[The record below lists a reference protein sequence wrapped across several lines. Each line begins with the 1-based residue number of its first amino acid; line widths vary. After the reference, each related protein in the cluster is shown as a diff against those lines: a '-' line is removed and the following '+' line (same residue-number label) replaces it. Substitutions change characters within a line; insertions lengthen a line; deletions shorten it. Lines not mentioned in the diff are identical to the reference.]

1 MASRITA
8 RPAAARR
15 PREKLLEKYPKRKR
29 KRKKTSSNNTA
40 SVKGAKKV
48 CKSQAKN
55 AKGKDS
61 DDDSIPVMNVSANS
75 VPMQQHSHASQ
86 WIILPQNN
94 QQQKIIWNQTVTRVT
109 LVTLHQYWNI
119 R

>member
-61 DDDSIPVMNVSANS
+61 DDDSIPVMN
-75 VPMQQHSHASQ
+75 
-86 WIILPQNN
+86 NN